1 MFGKVHV
8 GWAIGIVYIAIS
20 KNIVQA
26 HAPKAMAV
34 APSLCLSNLIIKF
47 VLKSLKKSN
56 LFLVDC

>member
-34 APSLCLSNLIIKF
+34 APSLFKGIKIYHLNQFIICT
-47 VLKSLKKSN
+47 
-56 LFLVDC
+56 VD